1 MKSVKQTDLYPKVL
15 KELNYSF
22 ADVFIFD
29 GFIISEIK
37 QGVNFSWN
45 NHAKY
50 IVDDITCFLGTD
62 GTELIYISN
71 RIHSYSVV
79 AIDWL
84 KFFKQQYGLKGYYVV
99 SNSQMSK
106 LNLLVEQLFFKE
118 KIMHFDSL
126 FSAYELS
133 LLKLKLFWQA

>member
-1 MKSVKQTDLYPKVL
+1 MVKSVKQTDLYPKVL

-84 KFFKQQYGLKGYYVV
+84 KFFKHQYGLKGYYVV

-126 FSAYELS
+126 FSAVHWVRTES
-133 LLKLKLFWQA
+133 LEIA

>member
-1 MKSVKQTDLYPKVL
+1 MVKSVKQTNLYPKVL

-126 FSAYELS
+126 FSAVHWVRTES
-133 LLKLKLFWQA
+133 LEIA

>member
-126 FSAYELS
+126 FSAVHWVRTES
-133 LLKLKLFWQA
+133 LEIA